1 MRITVL
7 GAGVIGLTSARRLAA
22 AGHEVRVVADR
33 GGAESTSGA
42 AGAIWLPYL
51 AQPADRV
58 AAWGR
63 DSYDWLTALAASE
76 PDAGVVG
83 RCELYVVADGDE
95 APSFAAALPATA
107 ELEYVPAAE
116 LPAES
121 RLLAA
126 EAERPPAGAWRFL
139 APVVHPA
146 RHLAWLAN
154 GTRGGLEIEIRAEPV
169 TRLDALPGELVVNC
183 TGPRA
188 GALVD
193 DPLLTPTL
201 GQVIVADAPP
211 APFGWADERWPDRVF
226 YGFPRDGDAILGGC
240 SVPGSELDPTGER
253 PWERPGRPEPREE
266 VSRQIAARWRRAG
279 ASLPPELIQAP
290 RVQAGWRPVRSE
302 VRVERSGQGR
312 GRVIHNYG
320 HGGAGYTLAYGCA
333 GSVVEL
339 AGERRGMATT

>member
-22 AGHEVRVVADR
+22 AGHSVRVIADR
-33 GGAESTSGA
+33 SGVESTSGA

-51 AQPADRV
+51 AQPVDRV

-63 DSYDWLTALAASE
+63 ASYNWLSDLAASE
-76 PDAGVVG
+76 PEAGVVG
-83 RCELYVVADGDE
+83 RRWLYVATDDDE
-95 APSFAAALPATA
+95 ALPFEEALPEEAG
-107 ELEYVPAAE
+107 LEYVPASE
-116 LPAES
+116 LPAEAH
-121 RLLAA
+121 LLAG
-126 EAERPPAGAWRFL
+126 EAARPPAGAWRFL
-139 APVVHPA
+139 APVVHPP
-146 RHLAWLAN
+146 RHLAWLAK
-154 GTRGGLEIEIRAEPV
+154 GSSGGFDLEIQPGRVAS
-169 TRLDALPGELVVNC
+169 LDALPGELVVNC
-183 TGPRA
+183 AGPRA

-193 DPLLTPTL
+193 DPELTPTL
-201 GQVIVADAPP
+201 GQVVVAATMP

-240 SVPGSELDPTGER
+240 SVPGTILDPTGER

-266 VSRQIAARWRRAG
+266 LSRQIAERWRRAG
-279 ASLPPELIQAP
+279 ASLPSSLVSSL

-302 VRVERSGQGR
+302 VRVERE

-333 GSVVEL
+333 ASVVEL
-339 AGERRGMATT
+339 ARSLEAER